1 MFSSLRLEMSRFATP
16 ISNTHTTPPLPRTT
30 VQPPPLPDDV
40 HGSHVLCSHV
50 QAHSMH
56 GASIGTTHCQ
66 CCLCSRHVSNSEL
79 VCIICIP
86 DLADAAHDDDTMP
99 KPEP

>member
-1 MFSSLRLEMSRFATP
+1 
-16 ISNTHTTPPLPRTT
+16 
-30 VQPPPLPDDV
+30 
-40 HGSHVLCSHV
+40 
-50 QAHSMH
+50 MH
-56 GASIGTTHCQ
+56 GAGIGTTHCQ